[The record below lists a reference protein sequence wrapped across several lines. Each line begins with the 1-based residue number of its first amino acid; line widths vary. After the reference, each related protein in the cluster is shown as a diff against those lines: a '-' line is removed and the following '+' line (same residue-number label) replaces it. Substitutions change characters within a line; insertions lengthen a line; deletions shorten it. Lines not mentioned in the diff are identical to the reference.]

1 MSVSPLLAPPPVPSK
16 YDIIP
21 IHASDVSNFLR
32 CRRYWDW
39 SSPTRTNLRHRVE
52 LYGVNAP
59 MWFGTGIHYAL
70 EHFYNPLISRDPAE
84 TFQTWFQLQWFGG
97 EVDENFLK
105 MTYDP
110 KPRVVDAGYGKTV
123 YKIRGLND
131 LLPDPDQDAWL
142 AYRELG
148 IGMMK
153 FYETY
158 AAKND
163 DFEVVA
169 AESVF
174 SVPLGFEAID
184 LREESPNYNK
194 KIEVH
199 LRGKRDAI
207 LYYPERR
214 DPRTQFGIHD
224 YKTAAKIDED
234 YFLKLE
240 NDPQCTT
247 YIMASIM
254 EAKEHDLP
262 WTTITDVLYTALRK
276 VYPKPPTITS
286 RGFPSINRNDESCTA
301 EMFLDTVKEIGL
313 IDWYHDDPKA
323 QAYYDFLIEQGDGR
337 FILREPAIR
346 NEHQIKV
353 AYEEAV
359 DIAMEMLDPK
369 TKIYKHPTGSSM
381 CTRCAFRAP
390 CLAKDDGSD
399 WKGMLVQGYEQN
411 RDR

>member
-1 MSVSPLLAPPPVPSK
+1 MSITPLVAPPEVPSK

-52 LYGVNAP
+52 LYGVNMP
-59 MWFGTGIHYAL
+59 MWLGTGIHHAL
-70 EHFYNPLISRDPAE
+70 EYMYNPLLKRDPVE

-110 KPRVVDAGYGKTV
+110 NPMPKR
-123 YKIRGLND
+123 KIGMYQVRGLND
-131 LLPDPDQDAWL
+131 LLPDPDQDEWFAL
-142 AYRELG
+142 KELG
-148 IGMMK
+148 IGMMEYYK
-153 FYETY
+153 TY
-158 AAKND
+158 AAKHD

-174 SVPLGFEAID
+174 SVPLEFEAVD
-184 LREESPNYNK
+184 RREESPNYGK

-207 LYYPERR
+207 LYYPERK

-224 YKTAAKIDED
+224 YKTAAKVDYDEIK
-234 YFLKLE
+234 LKLE

-247 YIMASIM
+247 YIMASIK
-254 EAKEHDLP
+254 EAEQHDLP
-262 WTTITDVLYTALRK
+262 WKTVTDIKYTVLRK
-276 VYPKPPTITS
+276 VYPKPPTITT
-286 RGFPSINRNDESCTA
+286 RGFPSISRSDESCTA
-301 EMFLDTVKEIGL
+301 EMFLETVKEIGL
-313 IDWYHDDPKA
+313 IDWYHNDPKA
-323 QAYYDFLIEQGDGR
+323 QAYYEFLLEEGEKR
-337 FILREPAIR
+337 FIYRESAIR
-346 NEHQIKV
+346 NEHQIKT
-353 AYEEAV
+353 AFEEAQMV
-359 DIAMEMLDPK
+359 ASEMLDK
-369 TKIYKHPTGSSM
+369 ELKIYKHPTGSSS

-399 WKGMLVQGYEQN
+399 WKEMLVQGYEQN